1 MPRRKGELNQ
11 REFAELVGMKQPTVA
26 QHIRE
31 GALKK
36 SVRKDGGR
44 YWIRP
49 RAAKNE
55 LKQNLDPVYKRVIH
69 GSKSKPAKKVEAKQT
84 TKAVSKEHKEQVVKK
99 SGIKAMDLNTA
110 KTLET
115 QYKAA
120 LRKLEYEEKNGELVS
135 ISKLVKVADAAGRQ
149 IKEQCLAIA
158 DRCSPL
164 VAAENDQFICKQIL
178 LKEINY
184 ILDGIS
190 KMLEVKG

>member
-1 MPRRKGELNQ
+1 MPKKRGELNQ
-11 REFAELVGMKQPTVA
+11 NEFAKLIGVSQPMVA
-26 QHIRE
+26 KYIRE
-31 GALKK
+31 GTLKR
-36 SVRKDGGR
+36 SLRREGSR
-44 YWIRP
+44 CYIRP
-49 RAAKNE
+49 RAGKNE
-55 LKQNLDPVYKRVIH
+55 LAQNLNPAHDRVIH
-69 GSKSKPAKKVEAKQT
+69 VGLKNSKSKKQKNDQGGHAEKQQIVEIAGM
-84 TKAVSKEHKEQVVKK
+84 EN
-99 SGIKAMDLNTA
+99 IDLNTA

-120 LRKLEYEEKNGELVS
+120 LRKLEYEEKNQELVS